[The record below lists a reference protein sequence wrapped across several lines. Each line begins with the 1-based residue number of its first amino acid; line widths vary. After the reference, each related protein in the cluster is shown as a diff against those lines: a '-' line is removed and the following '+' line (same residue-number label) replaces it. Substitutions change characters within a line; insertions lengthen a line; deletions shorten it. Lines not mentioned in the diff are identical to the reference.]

1 MEEKKIIKKIDFSK
15 MKLPTKLLFLQ
26 KLSSSNSQKNLINS
40 KISEYF
46 FSPDKYFERNP
57 RILINKK
64 IDIKKIGQLKVLNQ
78 SVRSNLA
85 KSSDFR
91 DKLLTNFN
99 KNSIKDDAKYK
110 KFETIDNERLK
121 SIFNSYKISK
131 KIIHKGNI
139 LMNNSLN
146 NNNIPMQLS
155 LDLDSQ
161 NRILNKKTK
170 YEKKNRQMSKYL
182 SRKLCKNEDCLLIN
196 NIQPYCYKKQIINNE
211 NSKNPINN
219 NIHSYILKW
228 ISSLRIPKEFIGKKE
243 SYINVGADNN
253 NPLWSTVVEKY
264 PDSKEISVKSEFN
277 SEKRFDDDI
286 IKNNKFNLIDNDKIK
301 DFENLEKIN
310 IKEKNLYNLEYDR
323 EMSSNRKKKWY
334 KAFVDNGKMIMYKD
348 VNRIFGNETIYKD
361 YFGRNKNIKS
371 RNILPK
377 SHSMSNI
384 KVKNMYLKY

>member
-46 FSPDKYFERNP
+46 FSPDKYFEQNP

-99 KNSIKDDAKYK
+99 KNSIKDDEYK

-131 KIIHKGNI
+131 KKIPKGNI

-219 NIHSYILKW
+219 NIQSYILKW

-310 IKEKNLYNLEYDR
+310 IKGKNLYNLEYDR
-323 EMSSNRKKKWY
+323 EMSSNRKKIWY

>member
-46 FSPDKYFERNP
+46 FSPDKYFEQNP

-91 DKLLTNFN
+91 DKLLTIFN
-99 KNSIKDDAKYK
+99 KNSIKDDAEYK

-131 KIIHKGNI
+131 KKIPKGNI

-219 NIHSYILKW
+219 NIQSYILKW

-310 IKEKNLYNLEYDR
+310 IKGKNLYNLEYDR
-323 EMSSNRKKKWY
+323 EMSSNRKKIWY

-377 SHSMSNI
+377 SHSMNNI

>member
-46 FSPDKYFERNP
+46 FSPDKYFEQNP

-99 KNSIKDDAKYK
+99 KNSIKDDEYK

-131 KIIHKGNI
+131 KKIPKGNI

-219 NIHSYILKW
+219 NIQSYILKW
-228 ISSLRIPKEFIGKKE
+228 ISSLRIPNEFIGKKE

-310 IKEKNLYNLEYDR
+310 IKGKNLYNLEYDR
-323 EMSSNRKKKWY
+323 EMSGNRKKIWY

-371 RNILPK
+371 GNILPK
-377 SHSMSNI
+377 SHSMNNI
-384 KVKNMYLKY
+384 KVKNMHLKY

>member
-46 FSPDKYFERNP
+46 FSPDKYFEQNP

-99 KNSIKDDAKYK
+99 KNSIKDDAEYK

-131 KIIHKGNI
+131 KKIPKGNI

-243 SYINVGADNN
+243 SYINVGAENN

-310 IKEKNLYNLEYDR
+310 IKGKNLYNLEYDR
-323 EMSSNRKKKWY
+323 EMSSNRKKIWY

-377 SHSMSNI
+377 SHSMNNI